1 MDKVIYL
8 IFIFSALLLSLDYP
22 VPAFAELKIEKRKV
36 NDFRIQL
43 HNRINLYRQDK
54 GLNSLILDS
63 CLNKVAQKHS
73 EWMFVK

>member
-8 IFIFSALLLSLDYP
+8 IFIFSALLLPLDYP
-22 VPAFAELKIEKRKV
+22 VLAFAELKIEKRKV

-43 HNRINLYRQDK
+43 LNLINQYRQDK
-54 GLNSLILDS
+54 GINFFNLDP